1 MTGLK
6 KLIHK
11 IAREAGFDIIR
22 YKPKTHPL
30 ARRKKI
36 LDTYNIDLL
45 LDVGANIGQYGEEMR
60 EIGYAGRLVSFE
72 PMSKAF
78 GVLKEKAQYDSLWEV
93 HNFGLGD
100 REETAS
106 INIAGNSFSSSMLNM
121 LPSHLKSAPAS
132 EYVDQE
138 TIQVKVLDDILPGL
152 VTDAKHIYL
161 KIDTQGFEENV
172 LKGAENSLASIDT
185 LQVEMSL
192 VPLYENGLLFDQL
205 YKLLYDRGYRL
216 LALEPGF
223 TDLDTGQLLQ
233 ADGIFHR
240 I

>member
-22 YKPKTHPL
+22 YKPRTHPL

-60 EIGYAGRLVSFE
+60 EIGYAGRLISFE

-78 GVLKEKAQYDSLWEV
+78 GILKEKAQYDNLWEV

-106 INIAGNSFSSSMLNM
+106 INISGNSFSSSMLNM

-138 TIQVKVLDDILPGL
+138 TIQVKVLDGILPGL

-216 LALEPGF
+216 MALEPGF
-223 TDLDTGQLLQ
+223 TDPDTGQLLQ